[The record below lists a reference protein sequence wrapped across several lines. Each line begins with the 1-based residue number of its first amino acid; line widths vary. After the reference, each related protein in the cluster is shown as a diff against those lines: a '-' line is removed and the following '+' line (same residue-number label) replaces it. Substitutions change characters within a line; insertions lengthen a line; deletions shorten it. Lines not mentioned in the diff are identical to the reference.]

1 MPIESR
7 QQFLGHYGHL
17 QNRDPHNIGHLQNRD
32 PHNIGLKLRNFA
44 LKLRNKSSSNHV
56 NNCNT
61 CFILRHETGAK
72 KLFVHPVTWSDRTP
86 EAMANQDSYQDLF
99 PLFANIGSY

>member
-7 QQFLGHYGHL
+7 QQFLGHYGHP
-17 QNRDPHNIGHLQNRD
+17 QNRDPHNIV
-32 PHNIGLKLRNFA
+32 LKLRNFA
-44 LKLRNKSSSNHV
+44 LKLRNKSSNHV